1 MCDLFKEGWHKRLC
15 ARLTLGLNQGGVSGV
30 SLSAHQSRE
39 AVVKPELL
47 TLY

>member
-1 MCDLFKEGWHKRLC
+1 MVEPGR
-15 ARLTLGLNQGGVSGV
+15 VSGV